1 MLLQIDALLR
11 DPFAGLWPKSEVD
24 VIKYDLSTGNP
35 EKKTL
40 YAGLKATRTQKVVR
54 EQEGVLADYTSQVV
68 DVFYISR
75 QAVTDGELPEISEE
89 HLIKFQGL
97 ERKIITVV
105 DQGGR
110 GQTLE
115 VITEQPKGRQV

>member
-1 MLLQIDALLR
+1 MLLMIDPLLL

-40 YAGLKATRTQKVVR
+40 YSGLKATRSQKVVR
-54 EQEGVLADYTSQVV
+54 EKEGVLADYTSQVV

-75 QAVTDGELPEISEE
+75 QGGELPGISEE
-89 HLIKFQGL
+89 HVIKFEGL

>member
-1 MLLQIDALLR
+1 MVDVLLN

-24 VIKYDLSTGNP
+24 VIRYDLSTGNP
-35 EKKTL
+35 EKKTF
-40 YAGLKATRTQKVVR
+40 YSGLKATRTQKVVR
-54 EQEGVLADYTSQVV
+54 EREGVLADYTSQVV

-75 QAVTDGELPEISEE
+75 QNGELPGISEE
-89 HLIKFQGL
+89 HLIRFEGVD
-97 ERKIITVV
+97 RKIITVV

-115 VITEQPKGRQV
+115 VITEQAKGRTE